1 MRPHSPPDANG
12 SLTVAPAPVLISQPP
27 IAMRRRSLLVPA
39 AFLVPVLLGSCV
51 NYEKYEQRRQKR
63 NASYYEK
70 QERRQMRAYERDD
83 RYDAWVDRLMD

>member
-1 MRPHSPPDANG
+1 MPTRFLLP
-12 SLTVAPAPVLISQPP
+12 T
-27 IAMRRRSLLVPA
+27 IALLA
-39 AFLVPVLLGSCV
+39 AALLGSCV

-70 QERRQMRAYERDD
+70 QERRQMRAYERED

>member
-1 MRPHSPPDANG
+1 MS
-12 SLTVAPAPVLISQPP
+12 
-27 IAMRRRSLLVPA
+27 RRSLLVPA
-39 AFLVPVLLGSCV
+39 AFLVPVLPGSCV

-63 NASYYEK
+63 NACYYEK